1 MKMFQTLTSSSSGFF
16 SSRSSFS
23 PISTSTS
30 FRVSPRFLKRAGS
43 PLAVLLQTN
52 NFKELLFRS
61 ARSSNYLIALLT
73 LQPHSTVIF
82 AATLGIAGKTCISAI
97 QGRKRNYSQLN
108 LTIFC
113 VLILKS
119 RKTPLQC

>member
-82 AATLGIAGKTCISAI
+82 LQKHSMYIRNSWKGLDLCCPGKKIS
-97 QGRKRNYSQLN
+97 YSYP
-108 LTIFC
+108 F
-113 VLILKS
+113 
-119 RKTPLQC
+119 